1 MNGRRRNSVCRIL
14 LGAILAIA
22 SSAARFS
29 FAEEAA
35 AQPPAPVDAMPIMRL
50 EAGGPTSF
58 VSAVAFN
65 PQGSTLYAGG
75 WDKVVRAWSWD
86 AESRQFVL
94 DPAGTYRVP
103 IGPAMEGVINA
114 VAVSPDGMWLA
125 TAGRGMVRGASDL
138 RHPGWKV
145 PAAGTMTAAMRQDQ
159 GTIYLFNTRTR
170 DVRLLRGHTAPVVAL
185 AFAPA
190 LDGKPPILISAGQEW
205 DDKARRFAGAVRAWD
220 APRGSYLGGV
230 SLPNVTTRPSIA
242 AWHSGTAPN
251 QLRVAIAWGDASG
264 ALRIWNVE
272 TNRVSTSAD
281 GQYNNTAAWWAE
293 GNRVVTG
300 STGRLKLWNVAGAG
314 DSATVQRQL
323 SLASREVPRA
333 IALFASA
340 EGGRVDRAAVLV
352 KPGDADS
359 TVRMKVVDL
368 ANFRL
373 LPGADVALWDG
384 AGVLPSL
391 ATAGG
396 RLAVAG
402 NHTHEIAMFT
412 ADSLVSGQAQAS
424 MLRGAGITAH
434 AVSFVKK
441 DGVLAILVS
450 ERPKPALGAPLS
462 DIVAGDLVFDP
473 KRRGIT
479 DQTDGWQLTRA
490 PLGAWRVELTS
501 TGAQGRTGGPVLTV
515 RQGNRALRAITLPGG
530 RELTAF
536 ALVPP
541 KAPAGPILAVATHQL
556 GQPLLELFD
565 ATTGAVVR
573 ELSGHVAAI
582 EHLALSDDARLLAS
596 TAGDRTVCVWN
607 LSDLGSVV
615 GARGALAGVVF
626 QPQGQSLL
634 VAEVSADSP
643 YRSGQLAVGDRL
655 LGWVRGGRTEP
666 IASLVDFYLQV
677 SWHKPGE
684 SIALARQ
691 RAGQAAETIQL
702 LVTQGADERKPL
714 VTLFVTRG
722 EPAGWIGWSPL
733 GPYESS
739 GGATEQLLGWHF
751 NAPLPSEP
759 VRFATA
765 GEYQHLRREGL
776 IESLLSEGSL
786 PDDKPKPLDRPAM
799 SIRLKQPGKE
809 TVLVD
814 EGSPLRISGQS
825 AELELEIRGLAAD
838 EVDTVTYRV
847 GDGQPVRLAPVS
859 RQVWSAGL
867 ADLPRE
873 RKPVRIQL
881 AVKTAEAEPQIF
893 REEISLAYQPAS
905 PEITELRP
913 AAEHTILKVASLR
926 FAALVRSRES
936 DSARLEARLTHTAG
950 SREVTTKQ
958 FSGDGRVAIEQPIE
972 LQPGDNTITLSAA
985 NSSAGADANDLD
997 RTVVV
1002 RRITLN
1008 PEATPPPDL
1017 RIDLVTA
1024 DGEVRRPLGTD
1035 LGTPLVVELPEV
1047 RLLGTISAE
1056 KPLVEAAWSLG
1067 DKQQPLSGFKKN
1079 IDAKIKIDQAVTLE
1093 PGLQQLRVLAQA
1105 ERSVSTEVSLNVEY
1119 RPRLGEIFIAAPRDD
1134 AELIEG
1140 RDGRRVKIAGRIGPV
1155 PEKRPFQAVVLLNGQ
1170 PLKEAPTIDADG
1182 ETFSLEA
1189 EMADGENRIEAQLSN
1204 AWGARVRSEVV
1215 RVHYLRPPRI
1225 VEVSAPAVVD
1235 SPLVEVTFVL
1245 ESPADLKPSALRIND
1260 WDLASDSVSIERE
1273 APNASRWKVVAR
1285 DVPLREGMNE
1295 IRPLARNADG
1305 WSVLTKTAQVQVML
1319 TPPPQAEIEFVSPA
1333 ADRTVEAPGLDVR
1346 FTIRSLSRLKRVEL
1360 RLGAQTA
1367 ATIDVDKQVAV
1378 AEPAARQ
1385 KPAGFRLDA
1394 TARVELRPRDNV
1406 LRVVALNDG
1415 GESQAERIV
1424 TYVRKP
1430 VEVVVDRLQP
1440 TRDADEP
1447 LVPELLE
1454 GGLLRF
1460 VSASPESSLWLHGR
1474 VRWPDAATQEQ
1485 NRVSVVQ
1492 VWVNGFLQ
1500 QPVPLKAP
1508 RSPDLEW
1515 AWRAK
1520 IRLNRA
1526 GENEISVR
1534 LPGIARESD
1543 CRLDFKVD
1551 CTKPDERQR
1560 LHLLVVGVGE
1570 KDQRQLETLALRAV
1584 RGKRIAGDQ
1593 ISTPAFAKGW
1603 IYLVGGYV
1611 NRGRVTAQLERIHL
1625 RVGDP
1630 VDAGSDVVMVY
1641 YRGQESVDDRGQFY
1655 LLTSQSQFDPDTR
1668 SSAVSGRDLSERFTS
1683 VPGAQLFLL
1692 DVQRQMQAGADP
1704 AAGFPTA
1711 VAWPNEPQ
1719 MAALRYAWLSNEA
1732 APADARLLVAFDNA
1746 LPRATQLGEIEAEV
1760 SRDSE
1765 RAREKYGANFE
1776 YVPQVPQALRSL
1788 VLAKPA
1794 PVN

>member
-1 MNGRRRNSVCRIL
+1 MTGRRRNSVFGIL
-14 LGAILAIA
+14 LGAISLMTCP
-22 SSAARFS
+22 AAQWS
-29 FAEEAA
+29 YAEEPA
-35 AQPPAPVDAMPIMRL
+35 PPPAAPVDAMPIMRL

-65 PQGSTLYAGG
+65 LQGSTLYAGG
-75 WDKVVRAWSWD
+75 WDKVVRAWNWD
-86 AESRQFVL
+86 ADSRQFVL

-185 AFAPA
+185 TFAPA
-190 LDGKPPILISAGQEW
+190 LDGKPPILVSAGQEW

-230 SLPNVTTRPSIA
+230 TLPNVSTRPSIA
-242 AWHSGTAPN
+242 AWHTGAAPN

-264 ALRIWNVE
+264 ALRIWNAE
-272 TNRVSTSAD
+272 TNRISTSAD

-293 GNRVVTG
+293 GNRVITG

-314 DSATVQRQL
+314 DSASVERQL

-368 ANFRL
+368 VNFSL
-373 LPGADVALWDG
+373 SPGADVALWDG

-402 NHTHEIAMFT
+402 NHAHEIATFT
-412 ADSLVSGQAQAS
+412 ADDLLGGQARAS
-424 MLRGAGITAH
+424 MLRGAGISAH

-441 DGVLAILVS
+441 DGALGVLVS
-450 ERPKPALGAPLS
+450 QRPKPALGASLS

-479 DQTDGWQLTRA
+479 DQTEGWQLTRA
-490 PLGAWRVELTS
+490 AIGSWRVALTS
-501 TGAQGRTGGPVLTV
+501 AGAPGRTGGPILTV
-515 RQGNRALRAITLPGG
+515 NQGNRALRAIALPAG

-536 ALVPP
+536 ALVPR

-582 EHLALSDDARLLAS
+582 EHLALSDDGRLLAS
-596 TAGDRTVCVWN
+596 TAGDRTVCIWN
-607 LSDLGSVV
+607 LADLNSVV

-626 QPQGQSLL
+626 QPQGQSLV

-655 LGWVRGGRTEP
+655 VGWVRAGRTEP
-666 IASLVDFYLQV
+666 IASLVEFYLQV
-677 SWHKPGE
+677 SRHKPGE

-714 VTLFVTRG
+714 VTLFVARG

-739 GGATEQLLGWHF
+739 GGPIEQLLGWHF

-765 GEYQHLRREGL
+765 GEYQHLRRDGL
-776 IESLLSEGSL
+776 IENLLSEGSL
-786 PDDKPKPLDRPAM
+786 PDDKPKVLDRPAM
-799 SIRLKQPGKE
+799 SIRLKQPGQE

-814 EGSPLRISGQS
+814 EGAPLRVSGQS

-838 EVDTVTYRV
+838 EVDAVTYRI
-847 GDGQPVRLAPVS
+847 GEGKPVRLAPVS
-859 RQVWSAGL
+859 RQVWSASL

-873 RKPVRIQL
+873 RRPVQIQL
-881 AVKTAEAEPQIF
+881 AVKTAEAEPQVF
-893 REEISLAYQPAS
+893 REEISLEYQPAS

-913 AAEHTILKVASLR
+913 SAEHSIVKVAALKL
-926 FAALVRSRES
+926 AALVRSRES
-936 DSARLEARLTHTAG
+936 DSAGLEVRLMHTAG

-958 FSGDGRVAIEQPIE
+958 FSGDGRITVEQAIE
-972 LQPGDNTITLSAA
+972 LQPGDNTITLSAV
-985 NSSAGADANDLD
+985 NVGADANDRE

-1002 RRITLN
+1002 RRVTFN

-1017 RIDLVTA
+1017 KINLVTA
-1024 DGEVRRPLGTD
+1024 DGEVRRALGTD
-1035 LGTPLVVELPEV
+1035 LGTPLVVEVPEV

-1067 DKQQPLSGFKKN
+1067 DKQEPLAGFRKN
-1079 IDAKIKIDQAVTLE
+1079 VDAKIEIDQAVTLE
-1093 PGLQQLRVLAQA
+1093 PGLQQLRVFAQA
-1105 ERSVSTEVSLNVEY
+1105 EGSVSTEVSLGVEY
-1119 RPRLGEIFIAAPRDD
+1119 RPRLGEIFIAGPRDD

-1140 RDGRRVKIAGRIGPV
+1140 RDSRRVKITGRIGPV

-1170 PLKEAPTIDADG
+1170 PLNESPTIDAAG
-1182 ETFSLEA
+1182 ETFSIEA
-1189 EMADGENRIEAQLSN
+1189 ELADGENRIEAQLSN

-1260 WDLASDSVSIERE
+1260 WDLSSDSVSIERE
-1273 APNASRWKVVAR
+1273 APNSSRWKVVAR

-1305 WSVLTKTAQVQVML
+1305 WSVLTKTAQVQVMQ
-1319 TPPPQAEIEFVSPA
+1319 TPPPQAEIEFLSPA
-1333 ADRTVEAPGLDVR
+1333 ADRTVEAPELDVR
-1346 FTIRSLSRLKRVEL
+1346 FTIRSQSRLKRVEL

-1367 ATIDVDKQVAV
+1367 ATIDVEKQVAS
-1378 AEPAARQ
+1378 AEPAAGQ
-1385 KPAGFRLDA
+1385 KPAGFRLDG

-1406 LRVVALNDG
+1406 LRVVAINDG

-1460 VSASPESSLWLHGR
+1460 VNASPESSLWLHGR

-1500 QPVPLKAP
+1500 QPVPLKPP

-1534 LPGIARESD
+1534 LPGIARAAD

-1630 VDAGSDVVMVY
+1630 VDAGADVVMVY

-1746 LPRATQLGEIEAEV
+1746 VPRATRLGEIETEV

-1776 YVPQVPQALRSL
+1776 YVPQVPQSLRSL

>member
-1 MNGRRRNSVCRIL
+1 MIGRWRNFLYETL
-14 LGAILAIA
+14 LSSMLVVICLAA
-22 SSAARFS
+22 KCS
-29 FAEEAA
+29 FAQEAA
-35 AQPPAPVDAMPIMRL
+35 PPIAPVDAMPIMRL

-58 VSAVAFN
+58 VSAVALN

-75 WDKVVRAWSWD
+75 WDKVVRAWNWD
-86 AESRQFVL
+86 AESRQFIL
-94 DPAGTYRVP
+94 DAAGTYRVP

-145 PAAGTMTAAMRQDQ
+145 PAAGTMSAAMRQDQ

-230 SLPNVTTRPSIA
+230 TLPNVTTRPSIA
-242 AWHSGTAPN
+242 AWHAGAAPN
-251 QLRVAIAWGDASG
+251 QLRVVIAWGDASQS
-264 ALRIWNVE
+264 LRIWNVE
-272 TNRVSTSAD
+272 TNRTSTSAD

-293 GNRVVTG
+293 GKRIVTG

-314 DSATVQRQL
+314 DSATVERQL

-333 IALFASA
+333 IALFAST

-352 KPGDADS
+352 KPGDTDS
-359 TVRMKVVDL
+359 TVRMKIVDL

-373 LPGADVALWDG
+373 LPGVDVALWDG

-396 RLAVAG
+396 QLAVAG
-402 NHTHEIAMFT
+402 NHAHEIATFT
-412 ADSLVSGQAQAS
+412 AADLQGGQARAS
-424 MLRGAGITAH
+424 MLRGAGISAH
-434 AVSFVKK
+434 AVSFAKK
-441 DGVLAILVS
+441 DGMLGVLVS
-450 ERPKPALGAPLS
+450 QRPKPALGAALS
-462 DIVAGDLVFDP
+462 EIAAGDLVLDA

-479 DQTDGWQLTRA
+479 DQTEGWQLSRA
-490 PLGAWRVELTS
+490 PLGTWRVELASAGT
-501 TGAQGRTGGPVLTV
+501 AGRTGGSVLTV
-515 RQGNRALRAITLPGG
+515 KQGNRALRAIALPAG
-530 RELTAF
+530 RELTAY
-536 ALVPP
+536 ALVPRA
-541 KAPAGPILAVATHQL
+541 APAGPILAVATHQL

-596 TAGDRTVCVWN
+596 TAGDRTVCIWN
-607 LSDLGSVV
+607 LADLGSVV

-626 QPQGQSLL
+626 QPQGQSLV
-634 VAEVSADSP
+634 VAEISADSTNH
-643 YRSGQLAVGDRL
+643 SGQLAVGDRL
-655 LGWVRGGRTEP
+655 IGWVRAGRTEP

-677 SWHKPGE
+677 SRRKPGE

-691 RAGQAAETIQL
+691 RGGQPAETIQL
-702 LVTQGADERKPL
+702 AVTQGADERKPL

-739 GGATEQLLGWHF
+739 GGLVEQLLGWHF
-751 NAPLPSEP
+751 NAPLPSQP

-776 IESLLSEGSL
+776 VESLLSEGSL
-786 PDDKPKPLDRPAM
+786 PDDKPKPLDRPAT
-799 SIRLKQPGKE
+799 SIRLKQPGQD

-814 EGSPLRISGQS
+814 EGAPLRISGLP
-825 AELELEIRGLAAD
+825 AELELEIRGLPAD
-838 EVDTVTYRV
+838 QVGAVTYRI
-847 GDGQPVRLAPVS
+847 GDGQPTPLAPVS
-859 RQVWSAGL
+859 RQVWTTEL

-873 RKPVRIQL
+873 RVPVQIQL
-881 AVKTAEAEPQIF
+881 AVKTAEAEPQTF
-893 REEISLAYQPAS
+893 REQFSLTYQPAS
-905 PEITELRP
+905 PEIAELRP
-913 AAEHTILKVASLR
+913 AAEHSIVKDPALKV
-926 FAALVRSRES
+926 AALVRSRES
-936 DSARLEARLTHTAG
+936 DSAGIVVRLTHTAG
-950 SREVTTKQ
+950 SREVTAKQ
-958 FSGDGRVAIEQPIE
+958 FSGDGRVTVEQAIE

-985 NSSAGADANDLD
+985 NANAGADANDRE

-1002 RRITLN
+1002 RRITFN

-1017 RIDLVTA
+1017 KIDLITA
-1024 DGEVRRPLGTD
+1024 DGQVRRALGTD
-1035 LGTPLVVELPEV
+1035 LGTPLIVDVPVV

-1056 KPLVEAAWSLG
+1056 KPLIEAAWSLG
-1067 DKQQPLSGFKKN
+1067 EKQEPLPNFKKN
-1079 IDAKIKIDQAVTLE
+1079 SDVKIKIDQAVTLE
-1093 PGLQQLRVLAQA
+1093 PGVQHLRVLAQA
-1105 ERSVSTEVSLNVEY
+1105 ERSVSTEAGLSVEY
-1119 RPRLGEIFIAAPRDD
+1119 RPRLGELFLTAPRDD

-1140 RDGRRVKIAGRIGPV
+1140 RDARRVKITGRIGPV
-1155 PEKRPFQAVVLLNGQ
+1155 PEKRPFQAVILLNGQ
-1170 PLKEAPTIDADG
+1170 PLADAPTIDAAG
-1182 ETFSLEA
+1182 ETFSIEA
-1189 EMADGENRIEAQLSN
+1189 ELADGENRIEAQLSN
-1204 AWGARVRSEVV
+1204 AWGARARSEVV

-1225 VEVSAPAVVD
+1225 VEVSVPAVVD
-1235 SPLVEVTFVL
+1235 SPLVEVQFVL

-1260 WDLASDSVSIERE
+1260 WDLSPSSVHIERD
-1273 APNASRWKVVAR
+1273 APAASRWKVVAR

-1319 TPPPQAEIEFVSPA
+1319 PPPPQAEIEFLSPA
-1333 ADRTVEAPGLDVR
+1333 LDRTVEAPEFDVR

-1360 RLGAQTA
+1360 RLGTETA
-1367 ATIDVDKQVAV
+1367 ATIDVEKQVV
-1378 AEPAARQ
+1378 SAEPTTGQ

-1406 LRVVALNDG
+1406 LRVVAINDG
-1415 GESQAERIV
+1415 GESHAERIV

-1440 TRDADEP
+1440 TRDADEA

-1460 VSASPESSLWLHGR
+1460 VNASPESSLWLHGR

-1500 QPVPLKAP
+1500 QPVPLKVP

-1534 LPGIARESD
+1534 LPGVARAAD

-1584 RGKRIAGDQ
+1584 RGKRLAGDQ

-1603 IYLVGGYV
+1603 IYLVSGYV

-1630 VDAGSDVVMVY
+1630 VDAGTDVVMVY

-1692 DVQRQMQAGADP
+1692 DVQRQMQAGANP
-1704 AAGFPTA
+1704 AEGFPNA

-1746 LPRATQLGEIEAEV
+1746 LPRATRLGEIETEV

-1776 YVPQVPQALRSL
+1776 YVPQVPQSLRSL

>member
-1 MNGRRRNSVCRIL
+1 VC
-14 LGAILAIA
+14 
-22 SSAARFS
+22 S
-29 FAEEAA
+29 
-35 AQPPAPVDAMPIMRL
+35 
-50 EAGGPTSF
+50 
-58 VSAVAFN
+58 
-65 PQGSTLYAGG
+65 
-75 WDKVVRAWSWD
+75 
-86 AESRQFVL
+86 
-94 DPAGTYRVP
+94 
-103 IGPAMEGVINA
+103 
-114 VAVSPDGMWLA
+114 
-125 TAGRGMVRGASDL
+125 SDL
-138 RHPGWKV
+138 
-145 PAAGTMTAAMRQDQ
+145 
-159 GTIYLFNTRTR
+159 
-170 DVRLLRGHTAPVVAL
+170 
-185 AFAPA
+185 
-190 LDGKPPILISAGQEW
+190 GKSPILISAGQEW

-220 APRGSYLGGV
+220 APRAGYLGGV
-230 SLPNVTTRPSIA
+230 TLPNVTTRPSIA
-242 AWHSGTAPN
+242 AWHTGAAPN

-272 TNRVSTSAD
+272 ANRTSTSAD
-281 GQYNNTAAWWAE
+281 GQYNNTAAWWRE

-300 STGRLKLWNVAGAG
+300 STGRLKLWSVAGAG
-314 DSATVQRQL
+314 DSATVERQL

-333 IALFASA
+333 IMLFASA
-340 EGGRVDRAAVLV
+340 DGGRVDRAAVLV

-359 TVRMKVVDL
+359 TVRMRVVDL

-373 LPGADVALWDG
+373 LPAVDVVLWDG

-391 ATAGG
+391 TAAGG

-402 NHTHEIAMFT
+402 NHAHEIATFT
-412 ADSLVSGQAQAS
+412 ADALQGGQARPS
-424 MLRGAGITAH
+424 MLRGAGISAR

-441 DGVLAILVS
+441 DGAIGILLSQRSKPVLG
-450 ERPKPALGAPLS
+450 EALSVIA
-462 DIVAGDLVFDP
+462 AGDLVFDP

-479 DQTDGWQLTRA
+479 DRTEGWQLDRA
-490 PLGAWRVELTS
+490 PLGEWRVELTE
-501 TGAQGRTGGPVLTV
+501 AALGRTGGTVLTV
-515 RQGNRALRAITLPGG
+515 KQGNRALRAIALPAG
-530 RELTAF
+530 RELTAY
-536 ALVPP
+536 ALVPR

-607 LSDLGSVV
+607 LADLASVV

-626 QPQGQSLL
+626 QPQGQSLM

-643 YRSGQLAVGDRL
+643 YRGGQLAVGDRL
-655 LGWVRGGRTEP
+655 LGWVRAGRTEP
-666 IASLVDFYLQV
+666 IGSLVDFYLHV
-677 SWHKPGE
+677 SRRKPGE

-691 RAGQAAETIQL
+691 RGAQPAETIQL
-702 LVTQGADERKPL
+702 AVTQGADERKPL
-714 VTLFVTRG
+714 VTLFITGG

-739 GGATEQLLGWHF
+739 GGAVEQLLGWHF
-751 NAPLPSEP
+751 NAPLLSQP

-765 GEYQHLRREGL
+765 GEYEHLRRDGL
-776 IESLLSEGSL
+776 VESLLSEGSL

-799 SIRLKQPGKE
+799 SIRLKQPGQE
-809 TVLVD
+809 TVQAHSD
-814 EGSPLRISGQS
+814 EPLRVSGQS
-825 AELELEIRGLAAD
+825 VELELEIRGLATD
-838 EVDTVTYRV
+838 EVAAVSYRI
-847 GDGQPVRLAPVS
+847 GDGQPKPLGPVS
-859 RQVWSAGL
+859 RQVWSATL
-867 ADLPRE
+867 ADLRRE
-873 RKPVRIQL
+873 RQPVQVQL

-893 REEISLAYQPAS
+893 REEFSIEYQPAP
-905 PEITELRP
+905 PEIAELRP
-913 AAEHTILKVASLR
+913 AAEHTIVKDAAIK
-926 FAALVRSRES
+926 FGALVRSRES
-936 DSARLEARLTHTAG
+936 DSAKLDVHLLHTAG
-950 SREVTTKQ
+950 SREVAEKK
-958 FSGDGRVAIEQPIE
+958 FAGEGRLAIEQVIE
-972 LQPGDNTITLSAA
+972 LQQGDNTITLSAA
-985 NSSAGADANDLD
+985 NASGGADANNLE

-1002 RRITLN
+1002 RRITFS
-1008 PEATPPPDL
+1008 PEATPPPEL
-1017 RIDLVTA
+1017 KIEVVTG
-1024 DGEVRRPLGTD
+1024 DGDVRRALGSELGSPLIVD
-1035 LGTPLVVELPEV
+1035 VPVV

-1056 KPLVEAAWSLG
+1056 KPLVQAAWSLG
-1067 DKQQPLSGFKKN
+1067 DKQQPLPNFKKSA
-1079 IDAKIKIDQAVTLE
+1079 DKKIQIDQAVSLE
-1093 PGLQQLRVLAQA
+1093 PGLQQLGVSAQA
-1105 ERSVSTEVSLNVEY
+1105 EQSVSTEVGLTVEY
-1119 RPRLGEIFIAAPRDD
+1119 RPRLGEIFLTSPRDD
-1134 AELIEG
+1134 AELIDG
-1140 RDGRRVKIAGRIGPV
+1140 RDSRRVKITGRIGPV
-1155 PEKRPFQAVVLLNGQ
+1155 SDTRPFQALVLLNGQ
-1170 PLKEAPTIDADG
+1170 PLNEAPTIDAAG
-1182 ETFSLEA
+1182 QTFSIEA
-1189 EMADGENRIEAQLSN
+1189 DLADGENRIEAQLSN

-1215 RVHYLRPPRI
+1215 RAYYLRPPRI
-1225 VEVSAPAVVD
+1225 VEVIVPPVVD
-1235 SPLVEVTFVL
+1235 SPLVEVAFVV

-1260 WDLASDSVSIERE
+1260 WDLSTDSVRIERE
-1273 APNASRWKVVAR
+1273 APDASRWKVVAR

-1305 WSVLTKTAQVQVML
+1305 WSVLTKTVQVQVML
-1319 TPPPQAEIEFVSPA
+1319 PPPPQAEIEFLSPA
-1333 ADRTVEAPGLDVR
+1333 ADRTVESPHIDVR
-1346 FTIRSLSRLKRVEL
+1346 FTVRSQSRLKRVEL
-1360 RLGAQTA
+1360 RSGAETTA
-1367 ATIDVDKQVAV
+1367 VIDVEKQVAN
-1378 AEPAARQ
+1378 AEATAGV
-1385 KPAGFRLDA
+1385 KPTGFRLDA

-1406 LRVVALNDG
+1406 LRVVAINDG

-1440 TRDADEP
+1440 TRDADEA

-1460 VSASPESSLWLHGR
+1460 VNSSPESSLWLHGR

-1485 NRVSVVQ
+1485 NRVTVVQ

-1515 AWRAK
+1515 SWRAK

-1534 LPGIARESD
+1534 LPGVAREAD
-1543 CRLDFKVD
+1543 CRLDFKVN

-1570 KDQRQLETLALRAV
+1570 KDRKQLETLALRAV
-1584 RGKRIAGDQ
+1584 RGKRISGDQ

-1603 IYLVGGYV
+1603 IYLVSGYV

-1630 VDAGSDVVMVY
+1630 VDAGADVVMVY
-1641 YRGQESVDDRGQFY
+1641 YRGQESVDDRGQFF
-1655 LLTSQSQFDPDTR
+1655 LLTSQSQFDPDPR

-1704 AAGFPTA
+1704 AEGVPTA
-1711 VAWPNEPQ
+1711 AAWPNEPQ

-1746 LPRATQLGEIEAEV
+1746 LPRATRLGEIETEV
-1760 SRDSE
+1760 SRDSQ
-1765 RAREKYGANFE
+1765 RAREKYGASFQ
-1776 YVPQVPQALRSL
+1776 YVPQVPQSLRSL
-1788 VLAKPA
+1788 VLARPA